1 LIVGLFTFSLALLKQ
16 QVMVYPDVTTS
27 HLIGVETPAILLP
40 FLDFFTNI
48 LVMLNFHAHVFFQLN
63 ITFGSTLGQV
73 IL

>member
-1 LIVGLFTFSLALLKQ
+1 MHKKRRVGSWFVYFSLALLKQ

-48 LVMLNFHAHVFFQLN
+48 LVMLDFHAHVFFQLN
-63 ITFGSTLGQV
+63 ITFCKL
-73 IL
+73 